1 VVFPK
6 GDLNML
12 KILYQIKRIWSLLY
26 CCFRKNKIVITRSVL
41 SGNGSF
47 IDVRYWLSRPDRI
60 NPQTKIYLVHPET
73 GTRLGVM
80 NLAKIGPVKTKHTEL
95 AETGVV
101 LFRNSNKL
109 ITSGSQVSIIL
120 GKLKVD
126 NIEII

>member
-1 VVFPK
+1 
-6 GDLNML
+6 ML
-12 KILYQIKRIWSLLY
+12 KILNFIKRIWSLLCY
-26 CCFRKNKIVITRSVL
+26 CFRKNKIVVTRAAL

-47 IDVRYWLSRPDRI
+47 IDIRYWLSRPDRI

-80 NLAKIGPVKTKHTEL
+80 KFPKFGPVNTKHTALE
-95 AETGVV
+95 ENGVV
-101 LFRNSNKL
+101 LFRNSNNL

-126 NIEII
+126 HIKII